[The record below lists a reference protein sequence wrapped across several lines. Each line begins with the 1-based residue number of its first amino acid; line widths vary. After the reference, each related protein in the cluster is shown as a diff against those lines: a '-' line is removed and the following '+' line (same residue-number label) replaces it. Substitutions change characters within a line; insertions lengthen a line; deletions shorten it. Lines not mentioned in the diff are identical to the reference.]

1 MLPPPRR
8 LCQIRI
14 SVLSGAHQRCGFNL
28 CLMHTPCSCV
38 ATQRMYVIAAAAA
51 GFSSGCSAG
60 ALQRHGFNLCLVH
73 TPCSLKLCNMDQSI
87 DGNKKS
93 AGGQDSQSS
102 RLMVLELMDHL
113 HTED

>member
-1 MLPPPRR
+1 M
-8 LCQIRI
+8 
-14 SVLSGAHQRCGFNL
+14 
-28 CLMHTPCSCV
+28 
-38 ATQRMYVIAAAAA
+38 QRMYAIAAATVAAA
-51 GFSSGCSAG
+51 GFASGWSAG

-93 AGGQDSQSS
+93 GGQDSQSS
-102 RLMVLELMDHL
+102 RLMVLELMDRL